1 MKKERYITDEE
12 REKCRKVA
20 NAFEELYELTDIIVV
35 DAGRYGFVKLQYYNP
50 NAGFDDVITYTDSKT
65 MFEDLWQ
72 DYFYDRL
79 LTPVLGTPIAELEYD
94 DIYKCLSKET
104 QDEIMA
110 KRAYFKEKSEENS

>member
-1 MKKERYITDEE
+1 MKKKIYITDEE
-12 REKCRKVA
+12 REKCRKIA

-50 NAGFDDVITYTDSKT
+50 DVGFDDVITYTDSKT
-65 MFEDLWQ
+65 MFEDLWE

-94 DIYKCLSKET
+94 DIYKCLSKEA
-104 QDEIMA
+104 QEEIIA
-110 KRAYFKEKSEENS
+110 KRAYFKEKCE

>member
-1 MKKERYITDEE
+1 MKKKIYITDEE
-12 REKCRKVA
+12 REKCRKIA

-50 NAGFDDVITYTDSKT
+50 NIGFDDVITYTDSKT
-65 MFEDLWQ
+65 MFEDLWE

-94 DIYKCLSKET
+94 DIYKCLPKET
-104 QDEIMA
+104 QEEIMA
-110 KRAYFKEKSEENS
+110 KRAYFKKKSEENS